1 MLAIEHVA
9 QTDLPQIMAALLVVS
24 ALGQLIAR
32 VGAGDIGVEVGGVVS
47 QQTTT
52 HQLFLFP
59 YSQQTQLGLLQGI
72 VGRGERFWAFR
83 QDLFK
88 GVPERLRSKA
98 LGGNSQSV
106 DRMEERYQSATSV
119 LGPGWQMRWMAASKR

>member
-32 VGAGDIGVEVGGVVS
+32 VGAGDIGVEVGGVVG

-88 GVPERLRSKA
+88 GVPESLRSKA
-98 LGGNSQSV
+98 FGGKRSELRQDRGSIPRGNSSFGAGV
-106 DRMEERYQSATSV
+106 NK
-119 LGPGWQMRWMAASKR
+119 AA

>member
-1 MLAIEHVA
+1 MLAIQHVA

-32 VGAGDIGVEVGGVVS
+32 VGAGDIGVEVGGVVG

-88 GVPERLRSKA
+88 ASQNACEVKRS
-98 LGGNSQSV
+98 GGNCQSV
-106 DRMEERYQSATSV
+106 DRMEERYQSGTSV
-119 LGPGWQMRWMAASKR
+119 LGPGWQMRWMAANKR